1 MRDSSFLANV
11 AVIELMARTKQVLSA
26 ANRYNGLNSI
36 NVSDVFVL
44 FGLAAT
50 IYFVIN
56 FSISMTVRNL
66 QKKKMTVKVKKLR
79 FWRREGRQDGP
90 TMDKYVITIS
100 RQFGALGRTIA
111 QKMAAELG
119 IEFYDRD
126 IVEHTAKRMGL
137 PVSEI
142 SKEEERAG
150 GFFAERRYPLGMG
163 PVSMQEELFQ
173 VQTNIIRDF
182 ASKESCIIVGR
193 CGDYCLRDMER
204 VLDIYVYAPIEKRVE
219 NCISILGMDEKTARG
234 MIQDVDKA
242 RENYRRKYC
251 KDIAG
256 IFDNRDI
263 CIDSGKFGADTS
275 ADILCGVV
283 RSVFD

>member
-1 MRDSSFLANV
+1 
-11 AVIELMARTKQVLSA
+11 
-26 ANRYNGLNSI
+26 
-36 NVSDVFVL
+36 
-44 FGLAAT
+44 
-50 IYFVIN
+50 
-56 FSISMTVRNL
+56 
-66 QKKKMTVKVKKLR
+66 
-79 FWRREGRQDGP
+79 
-90 TMDKYVITIS
+90 
-100 RQFGALGRTIA
+100 
-111 QKMAAELG
+111 
-119 IEFYDRD
+119 
-126 IVEHTAKRMGL
+126 
-137 PVSEI
+137 
-142 SKEEERAG
+142 
-150 GFFAERRYPLGMG
+150 
-163 PVSMQEELFQ
+163 MQEELFQ

-193 CGDYCLRDMER
+193 CGDYCLRDMQR

>member
-1 MRDSSFLANV
+1 
-11 AVIELMARTKQVLSA
+11 
-26 ANRYNGLNSI
+26 
-36 NVSDVFVL
+36 
-44 FGLAAT
+44 
-50 IYFVIN
+50 
-56 FSISMTVRNL
+56 
-66 QKKKMTVKVKKLR
+66 
-79 FWRREGRQDGP
+79 
-90 TMDKYVITIS
+90 MDKYVITIS

-137 PVSEI
+137 LVSEI

-173 VQTNIIRDF
+173 VQTNIIRDL

-219 NCISILGMDEKTARG
+219 NCISILGMDEKNARE

-256 IFDNRDI
+256 IFDDRDI
-263 CIDSGKFGADTS
+263 CIDSGRFGADKS
-275 ADILCGVV
+275 AEILCGVV
-283 RSVFD
+283 RSVFG

>member
-1 MRDSSFLANV
+1 M
-11 AVIELMARTKQVLSA
+11 
-26 ANRYNGLNSI
+26 
-36 NVSDVFVL
+36 
-44 FGLAAT
+44 
-50 IYFVIN
+50 
-56 FSISMTVRNL
+56 
-66 QKKKMTVKVKKLR
+66 
-79 FWRREGRQDGP
+79 
-90 TMDKYVITIS
+90 
-100 RQFGALGRTIA
+100 GRTIA

-126 IVEHTAKRMGL
+126 IVEH
-137 PVSEI
+137 
-142 SKEEERAG
+142 
-150 GFFAERRYPLGMG
+150 
-163 PVSMQEELFQ
+163 
-173 VQTNIIRDF
+173 
-182 ASKESCIIVGR
+182 
-193 CGDYCLRDMER
+193 
-204 VLDIYVYAPIEKRVE
+204 
-219 NCISILGMDEKTARG
+219 TARG